1 LFADAAAARIT
12 ETLLA
17 LHQAAEQRLVAAA
30 MEGDGDAYGALVA
43 RHQDIAFRAAFLIT
57 GSAADAQDAAQEALV
72 KAWLALDRF
81 RPEAP
86 FRPWLMRI
94 VINEARN
101 RRRTAGRRAGLA
113 LRLAQL
119 PQGPAPGAEAI
130 ALADEQRAGL
140 LAAVGALSESDQLV
154 IAARYFLELNEEETA
169 TALSWARGT
178 VKSRLSRALTR
189 LRKQLGELA

>member
-1 LFADAAAARIT
+1 
-12 ETLLA
+12 
-17 LHQAAEQRLVAAA
+17 
-30 MEGDGDAYGALVA
+30 
-43 RHQDIAFRAAFLIT
+43 
-57 GSAADAQDAAQEALV
+57 
-72 KAWLALDRF
+72 
-81 RPEAP
+81 
-86 FRPWLMRI
+86 MRI

-101 RRRTAGRRAGLA
+101 RRRTAGRRTGLA

-189 LRKQLGELA
+189 LRKQLGKLA